1 MAHIRKRTL
10 SDGSTAYRVVWDDP
24 SGKRQTRQ
32 FSKATGP
39 RPAEAAKDF
48 KVRLEDE
55 LRRGTYVDPRA
66 GDLTF
71 REVGER
77 WMAEALY
84 TESSRD
90 TVERSLR
97 LHIYPA
103 LGSSKVGALR
113 RTHLQLFIRDLSRKP
128 VDPRRNEPDHVLAPN
143 TIKRIVDV
151 VRAVLTYAVRDS
163 LIPATPARGLTLPVV
178 ADARE
183 DLVIPTAAQVHAIA
197 DEMPPRYRGLVLLA
211 AGTGL
216 RSGELRG
223 LDLGRLR
230 VLERVVRVNRQLVG
244 STAGTP
250 RYGPPKTRG
259 GYREVPM
266 APTYAE
272 TVAEHLRAFPPGH
285 DGLVFTN
292 GARNPLV
299 REVLRAALSPVL
311 RRHGFPV
318 QSGMHLFRHFY
329 ASALIA
335 NGADVLTVMRLLG
348 HTSSKQTLETYGHLW
363 HDHMDR
369 VRTTIDAAFPALP
382 RAPSEALS
390 GRPGRS
396 GGAAAESARRSNT
409 HGHVV
414 ELRPASSAE

>member
-1 MAHIRKRTL
+1 MAHIRKRVL

-32 FSKATGP
+32 FSKASGP

-66 GDLTF
+66 GNLTF
-71 REVGER
+71 GEVAQQ
-77 WMAEALY
+77 WLDEAVY
-84 TESSRD
+84 AESSRD

-97 LHIYPA
+97 LHINPA
-103 LGSSKVGALR
+103 LGASKVGALR
-113 RTHLQLFIRDLSRKP
+113 RTHLQQFVRDLTRTP
-128 VDPRRNEPDHVLAPN
+128 VDPRRNQPDHFLAPN
-143 TIKRIVDV
+143 TVRRIVDV
-151 VRAVLTYAVRDS
+151 VRAVLSHAVRDG
-163 LIPATPARGLTLPVV
+163 LIPTSPAQGLTLP
-178 ADARE
+178 AAPTSRDAV
-183 DLVIPTAAQVHAIA
+183 VIPTAAQVHSIA
-197 DEMPPRYRGLVLLA
+197 DAVPARYRGLILLA

-223 LDLGRLR
+223 LDLDRLR
-230 VLERVVRVNRQLVG
+230 VLERVVRVNRQLIG
-244 STAGTP
+244 STAGVP
-250 RYGPPKTRG
+250 RYGPPKTG
-259 GYREVPM
+259 GGFRDVPLS
-266 APTYAE
+266 ATYAE
-272 TVAEHLRAFPPGH
+272 AVSEHLAAFPPGH

-292 GARNPLV
+292 GARKPLV
-299 REVLRAALSPVL
+299 REVLRSALAPVL

-318 QSGMHLFRHFY
+318 QTGLHLFRHFY

-369 VRTTIDAAFPALP
+369 VRTTIDATFPALP
-382 RAPSEALS
+382 RAPSEALP
-390 GRPGRS
+390 GRPRRS
-396 GGAAAESARRSNT
+396 GGAAAESARRPNT

-414 ELRPASSAE
+414 ELWPASSGE